1 MTDWSFARV
10 HPSNRGGIMIMT
22 ALGLAVLLAFVALV
36 TDIGFLYFQK
46 ARVETAVS
54 AGWKAALDLAAVS
67 PVDANGGLTSQART
81 AIYNRVGEVIN
92 QTYGMTTTVA
102 PLTWQVD
109 YNTPIPTR
117 NYIRVTAWY
126 DTRLFFANVL
136 GITNKTVAGW
146 RGAPFE
152 DGGEGVIPIG
162 LPHGI
167 LRQWETHKFTFEKF
181 GQGQGFT
188 PGNEYILRL
197 GNVKGSN
204 AQPPEN
210 LECPVCGGRGT
221 IRVDKKWVT
230 CPTCGGTG
238 TIPNPDPAL
247 QSLRNAAN
255 HGSLDMG
262 SKGGGARDYEEFFK
276 FGYPGP
282 VNINDR
288 IYFKPGTMH
297 GPNDDGRDFRTLLH
311 PELKRVVVPIIDWP
325 ADPTKVPQE
334 NNGSPQVRVIGFAIF
349 DLIPVEDYTKQD
361 PPTGLGVYGDNQ
373 DSDQVRGIFVNY
385 LVHPDEVAG
394 SLT

>member
-204 AQPPEN
+204 AQPP
-210 LECPVCGGRGT
+210 
-221 IRVDKKWVT
+221 D
-230 CPTCGGTG
+230 CGGTG